1 MISWPYSYTCTCFFS
16 LAPSL
21 FFSFSLSLPLIPS
34 HLPLPP
40 HLLTSLSLYPSS
52 PPHLSPSPPSSPLS
66 LYPLFSSLYIS
77 PYLSSPTCKHHCISQ
92 CYYLTVGKWHG
103 STYEWRPV
111 ASHQVIMIFLQV
123 SSTSTCGWTSYNCD
137 QCQRICV
144 TQTEHQLTPQRREF
158 ITSPHIE
165 HGRHGI
171 SWQLST
177 CTNSVYQVLFLLSL
191 LCAWEQV

>member
-1 MISWPYSYTCTCFFS
+1 MYLFLLTGTLP
-16 LAPSL
+16 LLL
-21 FFSFSLSLPLIPS
+21 FFSPPPSHPFSPPSLSS
-34 HLPLPP
+34 
-40 HLLTSLSLYPSS
+40 LLTSFSL
-52 PPHLSPSPPSSPLS
+52 LTSSPLSLSS

-123 SSTSTCGWTSYNCD
+123 SSTSTCGWTSCNCD
-137 QCQRICV
+137 QCQKINV
-144 TQTEHQLTPQRREF
+144 TQTEHQLAHQCREF
-158 ITSPHIE
+158 MTSPHIE

-177 CTNSVYQVLFLLSL
+177 CTNSVYQVLFLLSFL
-191 LCAWEQV
+191 HAWEQV